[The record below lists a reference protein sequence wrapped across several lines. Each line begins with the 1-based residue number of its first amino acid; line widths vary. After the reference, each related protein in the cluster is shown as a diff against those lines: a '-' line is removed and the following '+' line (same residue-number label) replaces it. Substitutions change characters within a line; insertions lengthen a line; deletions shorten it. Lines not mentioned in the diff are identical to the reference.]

1 MFPNLGLL
9 LLLFNFIGNFKE
21 KKTNLHNIR
30 TAHVHIKNYIQL
42 NTPITEHR
50 EVKRKQKKRK
60 KRERRKFTYCAHR
73 DKGISTGNS
82 MICSDIWHKHHE

>member
-21 KKTNLHNIR
+21 KKTNLHNIC

-50 EVKRKQKKRK
+50 EVKRKQKKK
-60 KRERRKFTYCAHR
+60 GKREREE
-73 DKGISTGNS
+73 SL
-82 MICSDIWHKHHE
+82 DIVHTETKVLVQAIA